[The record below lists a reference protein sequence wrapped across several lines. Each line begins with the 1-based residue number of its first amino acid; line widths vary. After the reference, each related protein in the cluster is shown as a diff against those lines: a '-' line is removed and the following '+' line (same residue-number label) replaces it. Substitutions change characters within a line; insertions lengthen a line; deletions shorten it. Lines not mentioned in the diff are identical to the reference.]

1 MASTSDEQQN
11 VLFIQWP
18 LISGLFVPYS
28 AQDK

>member
-11 VLFIQWP
+11 VFFIQWS
-18 LISGLFVPYS
+18 LISGLFVLYS